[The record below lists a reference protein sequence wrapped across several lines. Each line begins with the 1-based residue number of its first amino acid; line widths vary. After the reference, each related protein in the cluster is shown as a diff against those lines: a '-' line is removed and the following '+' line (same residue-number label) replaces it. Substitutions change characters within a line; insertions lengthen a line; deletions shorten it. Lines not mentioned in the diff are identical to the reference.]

1 MSRDETPAS
10 LLLRDAKIN
19 LQVSD
24 TLAEHLPEAQF
35 QHEVYF
41 QAFYAVEKAVKAICD
56 ICGIAVKN
64 NNWDKNIKKHDI
76 SELLKMIEKKQK
88 LDKDMLDK
96 LRAINDEIP
105 FNSNQKYPDL
115 EFKMIPHESFT
126 QDTANAAR
134 SIAHQFVL
142 EVEDWV
148 AAHS

>member
-1 MSRDETPAS
+1 MSGNETPAS
-10 LLLRDAKIN
+10 LLLRDAKSN

-24 TLAEHLPEAQF
+24 TLAEHLPEAQL

-56 ICGIAVKN
+56 ICGIAVEN
-64 NNWDKNIKKHDI
+64 NNWNGDIKKHDI
-76 SELLKMIEKKQK
+76 SKLLKMIEGNPK

-96 LRAINDEIP
+96 LKAINDEIP
-105 FNSNQKYPDL
+105 FNSDQKYPDL
-115 EFKMIPHESFT
+115 EFKTIPHESFA

-134 SIAHQFVL
+134 SIARKFVF